1 MAGVNA
7 EEEEYK
13 YLYGTRNVM
22 YDQEGYPELNMAGK
36 DGQDLSWNHTSRA
49 SAGYFG
55 RINYDYKGI
64 YLLEL
69 NGRYDG
75 SSRFPHTDQWAFF
88 PSASIGYRFSEEA
101 YFAPLKHIVSNG
113 KLRASFGEIGNEAV
127 GDYMFEQ
134 LISQRLNNKSTGY
147 IYWIENNN
155 ANANLLTMYNMPDLV
170 SSTLTWERIRTLNIG
185 LDLGLLND
193 ELTIGFDWFQRENR
207 DMLAPA
213 QVLPNT
219 LGASAPYEN
228 AGTLRTRGW
237 ELNLNWRHTFGD
249 FDVYANFNIGDSK
262 TKVTKWDNDSKLLST
277 YYTGKTYGDI
287 FGFETDRYFEEKTS
301 PAKMQTAHGIMQ
313 TALQARQDWNP
324 VISITARETSS
335 SRIWTAMARLTVER
349 HSRRPRRFE
358 SHRKLYA
365 TLRIQLPFR
374 RSVERYRP

>member
-1 MAGVNA
+1 M
-7 EEEEYK
+7 
-13 YLYGTRNVM
+13 
-22 YDQEGYPELNMAGK
+22 
-36 DGQDLSWNHTSRA
+36 DGQRIRKLYQNICQKTQPECNGRCQRRRRGIQISVWYPQCDVRSRGIPRTEYGWQGWTRFELESYIPR

-219 LGASAPYEN
+219 LGASAPMKVRRNLTYTWMGVELEL
-228 AGTLRTRGW
+228 APYLRR
-237 ELNLNWRHTFGD
+237 LRR
-249 FDVYANFNIGDSK
+249 IC
-262 TKVTKWDNDSKLLST
+262 
-277 YYTGKTYGDI
+277 
-287 FGFETDRYFEEKTS
+287 
-301 PAKMQTAHGIMQ
+301 Q
-313 TALQARQDWNP
+313 LQ
-324 VISITARETSS
+324 
-335 SRIWTAMARLTVER
+335 
-349 HSRRPRRFE
+349 
-358 SHRKLYA
+358 HR
-365 TLRIQLPFR
+365 
-374 RSVERYRP
+374 